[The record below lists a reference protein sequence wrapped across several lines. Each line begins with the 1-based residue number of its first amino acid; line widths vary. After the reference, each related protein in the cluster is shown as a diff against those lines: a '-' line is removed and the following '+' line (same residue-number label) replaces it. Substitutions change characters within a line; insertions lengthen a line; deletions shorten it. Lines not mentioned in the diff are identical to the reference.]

1 MVLLI
6 ISNDKKDKRVYLK
19 WYTLC
24 SYGILT
30 QHFNNIQR
38 RVFMQPI
45 NCLGKLIVVEG
56 TDGSGKS
63 TTCKKFSDYIN
74 EHPEEFDGY
83 KAMTLSLPYNDG
95 SELYKKIRQL
105 LAEENVPTDILQ
117 SMMIVNMKD
126 TFNNIII
133 PKLEN
138 EKIIIILDRWL
149 LSTLVYNIMNKG
161 NIIDSSISHILS
173 LLGIKSKSTY
183 TDIGIGYRRNRLYI
197 EDFSSY
203 YCNLSAFPNR
213 VFLLSPETGLLQKH
227 SRCRQGDNMEVNDSI
242 DKVYLSNSI
251 YHNIFNNIITG
262 EEELESFGIYSE
274 DSSIYKKI
282 ESENR
287 FKDPTRPT
295 DEEEIKFYDYVL
307 DFLKREVKILIQG

>member
-1 MVLLI
+1 
-6 ISNDKKDKRVYLK
+6 
-19 WYTLC
+19 
-24 SYGILT
+24 
-30 QHFNNIQR
+30 
-38 RVFMQPI
+38 MQPI
-45 NCLGKLIVVEG
+45 NRLGKLIVVEG

-161 NIIDSSISHILS
+161 KIIDSSISHILS

-227 SRCRQGDNMEVNDSI
+227 SKCRQGDNMEVNDSI

-282 ESENR
+282 ESENS

-295 DEEEIKFYDYVL
+295 DEEEIEFYDYVL

>member
-1 MVLLI
+1 
-6 ISNDKKDKRVYLK
+6 
-19 WYTLC
+19 
-24 SYGILT
+24 
-30 QHFNNIQR
+30 
-38 RVFMQPI
+38 
-45 NCLGKLIVVEG
+45 
-56 TDGSGKS
+56 
-63 TTCKKFSDYIN
+63 
-74 EHPEEFDGY
+74 
-83 KAMTLSLPYNDG
+83 MTLSLPYNDG

-161 NIIDSSISHILS
+161 KIIDSSISHILS

-227 SRCRQGDNMEVNDSI
+227 SKCRQGDSMEVNDCI

-287 FKDPTRPT
+287 FKDPTKPT
-295 DEEEIKFYDYVL
+295 DEEEIEFYDYVL

>member
-1 MVLLI
+1 
-6 ISNDKKDKRVYLK
+6 
-19 WYTLC
+19 
-24 SYGILT
+24 
-30 QHFNNIQR
+30 
-38 RVFMQPI
+38 MQPI

-74 EHPEEFDGY
+74 EHPEEFDCY

-161 NIIDSSISHILS
+161 KIIDSSISHILS

-183 TDIGIGYRRNRLYI
+183 TDIGIGYRRNHLYI

-227 SRCRQGDNMEVNDSI
+227 SKCRQGDNMEVNDSI

-287 FKDPTRPT
+287 FKDPTKPT
-295 DEEEIKFYDYVL
+295 DEEEIEFYDYVL

>member
-1 MVLLI
+1 
-6 ISNDKKDKRVYLK
+6 
-19 WYTLC
+19 
-24 SYGILT
+24 
-30 QHFNNIQR
+30 
-38 RVFMQPI
+38 MQPI

-63 TTCKKFSDYIN
+63 TTCKKFSEYIN

-161 NIIDSSISHILS
+161 KIIDSSISHILS

-197 EDFSSY
+197 EDFSSC

-227 SRCRQGDNMEVNDSI
+227 SKCRQGDNMEVNDSI

-282 ESENR
+282 ESENS
-287 FKDPTRPT
+287 FKDSTRPT
-295 DEEEIKFYDYVL
+295 DEEEIEFYDYVL

>member
-1 MVLLI
+1 
-6 ISNDKKDKRVYLK
+6 
-19 WYTLC
+19 
-24 SYGILT
+24 
-30 QHFNNIQR
+30 
-38 RVFMQPI
+38 MQPI

-74 EHPEEFDGY
+74 EHPEEFNGY

-126 TFNNIII
+126 TFNNIIV

-161 NIIDSSISHILS
+161 KIIDSSISHILS

-183 TDIGIGYRRNRLYI
+183 TDIGIGYRRNHLYI

-213 VFLLSPETGLLQKH
+213 VFLLSPKTGLLQKH
-227 SRCRQGDNMEVNDSI
+227 SKCRQGDNMEVNDSI

-295 DEEEIKFYDYVL
+295 DEEEIEFYDYVL

>member
-1 MVLLI
+1 
-6 ISNDKKDKRVYLK
+6 
-19 WYTLC
+19 
-24 SYGILT
+24 
-30 QHFNNIQR
+30 
-38 RVFMQPI
+38 MQPI

-74 EHPEEFDGY
+74 THPEEFDGY

-105 LAEENVPTDILQ
+105 LTEENVPTDILQ
-117 SMMIVNMKD
+117 SMMIINMRD

-138 EKIIIILDRWL
+138 EKVIIILDRWL

-161 NIIDSSISHILS
+161 KIIDSSISHILS
-173 LLGIKSKSTY
+173 LLGIKSRSNY
-183 TDIGIGYRRNRLYI
+183 RDIGIGYRRNHLVI

-203 YCNLSAFPNR
+203 YCNLNTFPDR

-274 DSSIYKKI
+274 DPSIYKKI

-287 FKDPTRPT
+287 FKDPTNPT
-295 DEEEIKFYDYVL
+295 DEEETEFYDYVL

>member
-1 MVLLI
+1 
-6 ISNDKKDKRVYLK
+6 
-19 WYTLC
+19 
-24 SYGILT
+24 
-30 QHFNNIQR
+30 
-38 RVFMQPI
+38 MQPI

-83 KAMTLSLPYNDG
+83 KAMTFSLPYNDG

-161 NIIDSSISHILS
+161 KIIDSSISHILS

-227 SRCRQGDNMEVNDSI
+227 SKCRQGDNMEVNDSI

-287 FKDPTRPT
+287 FKDPTKPT
-295 DEEEIKFYDYVL
+295 DEEEIEFYDYVL